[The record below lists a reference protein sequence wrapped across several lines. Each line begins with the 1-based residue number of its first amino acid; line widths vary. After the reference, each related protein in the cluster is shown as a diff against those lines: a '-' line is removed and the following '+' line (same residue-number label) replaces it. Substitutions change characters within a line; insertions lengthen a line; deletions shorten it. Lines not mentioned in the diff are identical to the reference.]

1 MNKLFAA
8 LSLLVFLV
16 ACNNEANVDKSEDI
30 ANEKEE
36 AILEEND
43 TETSVETK
51 PIEENVSDNQNNDTE
66 KDNTVETDSNEEAEQ
81 TADRKAEEENE
92 SNETKKGQGN
102 KQKYVEK
109 LKSIEKEV
117 TEIRNNDDDTTLGM
131 TKSEEAILDKWDQVL
146 NEIYQVLEKQLSS
159 HEMEK
164 LRQEQRKWITYRD
177 ESAKKDASQFEGG
190 TMESLEYVASLA
202 NTTKE
207 RCYELVE
214 KFMK

>member
-16 ACNNEANVDKSEDI
+16 ACNNEANVDNSEDI
-30 ANEKEE
+30 ANEEE
-36 AILEEND
+36 EEVLEEND
-43 TETSVETK
+43 TETSVDTK
-51 PIEENVSDNQNNDTE
+51 P
-66 KDNTVETDSNEEAEQ
+66 TVETDSKEETEQ
-81 TADRKAEEENE
+81 PADRKAEEENE
-92 SNETKKGQGN
+92 SNETKKGQEN
-102 KQKYVEK
+102 KQIYVEK

-117 TEIRNNDDDTTLGM
+117 TEIRNNDDDTTIGM
-131 TKSEEAILDKWDQVL
+131 TKSEEVILDKWDQVL

-159 HEMEK
+159 NEMEK
-164 LRQEQRKWITYRD
+164 LRQEQRKWVTYRD
-177 ESAKKDASQFEGG
+177 ETAKKDASQFEGG